1 MSTIK
6 ACSED
11 KSWRIRY
18 ILADKIAEVGK
29 CLDHDAVMH
38 YLSNYFANFL
48 QDAES
53 EVRTVSA
60 SRTADFCKLVDG
72 TTIVKRL
79 LPALK
84 KLSTDPFVHVRSNL
98 NQ

>member
-1 MSTIK
+1 MLSTIK
-6 ACSED
+6 ACAED

-18 ILADKIAEVGK
+18 ALADKIAEVGK
-29 CLDHDAVMH
+29 SVDHDAVMH

-53 EVRTVSA
+53 EVRAVSA

-72 TTIVKRL
+72 VTIVKRL

-84 KLSTDPFVHVRSNL
+84 KLSTDTFVHVRSK
-98 NQ
+98 